1 MQINKINSLK
11 GELTVP
17 GDKSISHRAVM
28 LGSISDGETEIKN
41 FLKGA
46 DCLSTIRCFRD
57 LGINISI
64 NEDTVLVQG
73 KGMHGLKKPEN
84 ILDVGNSGT
93 TIRLI
98 CGILAAQNFSC
109 MITGDDSIRKRP
121 MKRIIEPLTLMGAD
135 ITSLSG
141 NGYAPLSLTGN
152 RLKGINYHS
161 KIASAQMKSSVLLA
175 GLYAEGK
182 TRFVEPHLSR
192 NHTELMLNYFGAD
205 VASEEN
211 THTVFPASKL
221 TGRKVEVPGDISSA
235 AFFMAAALITPNS
248 EVLIKN
254 VGINPTRSGIIK
266 IIKNM
271 GGNLTILNKKTDGPE
286 ETADILVKS
295 SSLKGM
301 TIEGE
306 IIPNIIDEIPII
318 VVMAAFADGTTIIK
332 DAAELKLK
340 ESNRIDAMVD
350 NLSKMGADITAT
362 EDGMIINGGLPLKG
376 AEIDSHHDHRIAMS
390 FAIAGLNAE
399 NETKILGSESIKIS
413 YPSFFDNLYS
423 LI

>member
-135 ITSLSG
+135 IKSLSG

-318 VVMAAFADGTTIIK
+318 AVMAAFADGTTIIK

>member
-135 ITSLSG
+135 IKSLSG

-182 TRFVEPHLSR
+182 TRFIEPHLSR

-205 VASEEN
+205 VVSEEN
-211 THTVFPASKL
+211 THTVFPAGKL

-254 VGINPTRSGIIK
+254 VGINHTRSGIIK

-271 GGNLTILNKKTDGPE
+271 GGNLSILNKKTDGPE

-318 VVMAAFADGTTIIK
+318 AVMAAFADGTTIIK

>member
-135 ITSLSG
+135 IKSLSG

-205 VASEEN
+205 VVSEEN
-211 THTVFPASKL
+211 THTVFPAGKL

-254 VGINPTRSGIIK
+254 VGINHTRSGIIK

-271 GGNLTILNKKTDGPE
+271 GGNLSILNKKTDGPE

-318 VVMAAFADGTTIIK
+318 AVMAAFADGTTIIK